1 MLENLYQ
8 KIRVAFPGQ
17 ELVLGEGNPN
27 ARIMLIGEAPGKTEV
42 ELKRPFVGKA
52 GKNLDK
58 FLDYIRLKREDI
70 YITNSVKF
78 RPTRIGESGSVAN
91 RAPTP
96 KEIAAQRV
104 FLMEEVEIVN
114 PTVLVT
120 LGNVPLKSVMNNMGL
135 TIGAYHGRA
144 IQSSEIGR
152 YLFALYHPASIIY
165 RKELAAVYEQDL
177 IKFAEF
183 VKTIEADKA
192 KATGIILKQP

>member
-1 MLENLYQ
+1 MLNNLYQ

-58 FLDYIRLKREDI
+58 FLEYIRLKREDI

-78 RPTRIGESGSVAN
+78 RPTRISERGSVAN

-96 KEIAAQRV
+96 VEIAAQRV

-114 PTVLVT
+114 PKVIVT

-135 TIGAYHGRA
+135 TIGDCHGRA
-144 IQSSEIGR
+144 IESPENGR
-152 YLFALYHPASIIY
+152 YLFALYHPASVIY

-177 IKFAEF
+177 LKLAEF
-183 VKTIEADKA
+183 VK
-192 KATGIILKQP
+192 ILK

>member
-1 MLENLYQ
+1 MLESLYQ
-8 KIRVAFPGQ
+8 KIRDAFPGQ

-52 GKNLDK
+52 GKNLDM
-58 FLDYIRLKREDI
+58 FLEYIRLKREDI

-78 RPTRIGESGSVAN
+78 RPTRISEWGSVAN

-96 KEIAAQRV
+96 EEITAHRV

-114 PTVLVT
+114 PKVIVT

-135 TIGAYHGRA
+135 TIGAYHGHA
-144 IQSSEIGR
+144 IHSPKSGR
-152 YLFALYHPASIIY
+152 TLFALYHPASIIY
-165 RKELAAVYEQDL
+165 KKELAAVYEQDL
-177 IKFAEF
+177 IKLAEF
-183 VKTIEADKA
+183 VRTLE
-192 KATGIILKQP
+192 